1 MTPEQNHKFL
11 KLFEALILEVR
22 EIRKLLEGDWSIEEE
37 SEESPAPDN

>member
-11 KLFEALILEVR
+11 KLFEALVFEVR
-22 EIRKLLEGDWSIEEE
+22 EIRKLLEEGWSIEEE